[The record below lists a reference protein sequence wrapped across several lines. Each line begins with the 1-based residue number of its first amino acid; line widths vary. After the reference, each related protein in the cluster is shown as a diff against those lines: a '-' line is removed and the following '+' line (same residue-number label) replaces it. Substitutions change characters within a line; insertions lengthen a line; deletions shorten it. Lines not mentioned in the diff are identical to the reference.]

1 MKLHLPVALLSAVLA
16 CYSVAVLTASAE
28 TLTSNVTIS
37 TDTTWNE
44 TTTIGANGLTLT
56 IETGKT
62 LTQAE
67 GAFNIGNNSLTIT
80 GGGVFRIETAATQK
94 IGSDPISKTLT
105 INNAT
110 LDLSA
115 PDASLNSGGYT
126 RCRVTVTDGGV
137 LRVGEYSYNGL
148 GQMATNTDYW
158 TLNNKGRLEL
168 TKEENGEFGCGL
180 TVAAGGGAVEVE
192 NASSTVRMTVSS
204 AQWIQLNGALTL
216 TGAGNMTTAGDNV
229 FRGTGRLIKD
239 GSGTLTLAHASSF
252 TGGVELKGGTLVVGH
267 ASGMGT
273 NKHLS
278 VTGNAA
284 IGGLSAGYGD
294 FTLSSGVNLNIS
306 AVDDNAGLTMNSG
319 VLSLGGQ
326 NTMTGNLNL
335 GEAVRMDA
343 AHMAADGDALLALD
357 GTLTV
362 NGSLL
367 LENSDSVSW
376 SEGTYN
382 LINATGGITGDLAN
396 TIFLGTD
403 YIGNWSVTDNVLSFI
418 VTQSV
423 SLTWTGDGDPA
434 WMVGGTG
441 DSPWNEGAFFANG
454 NGVIF
459 GDVAGNAPQTVNI
472 VGQVEPGLIVVNAE
486 RTDYLWE
493 GSGSLTGNATLQK
506 TGEGTLSIATDN
518 AGFSGEVSWTAG

>member
-1 MKLHLPVALLSAVLA
+1 MKLHLPVTLLSAVLA

-252 TGGVELKGGTLVVGH
+252 TGGVELKGGTLIVSH

-273 NKHLS
+273 NKNLS

-284 IGGLSAGYGD
+284 IGGISAGYGG
-294 FTLSSGVNLNIS
+294 LSLSAGAGLDVS
-306 AVDDNAGLTMNSG
+306 AVDSNAGLSMTAG
-319 VLSLGGQ
+319 VLSLGRQ

-335 GEAVRMDA
+335 GAAVRIDA
-343 AHMAADGDALLALD
+343 THMTVNGNPLLALN
-357 GTLTV
+357 GALTV

-376 SEGTYN
+376 SAGTYN

-396 TIFLGTD
+396 TILLGTE
-403 YIGNWSVTDNVLSFI
+403 YIGNWSTTDNTLKFVVAQ
-418 VTQSV
+418 VT
-423 SLTWTGDGDPA
+423 SLTWTGGGDNT
-434 WMVGGTG
+434 WTVGGTG
-441 DSPWNEGAFFANG
+441 DSPWNAGLPFANG

-472 VGQVEPGLIVVNAE
+472 AGQVNPGLIVVNA
-486 RTDYLWE
+486 DA
-493 GSGSLTGNATLQK
+493 TGYT
-506 TGEGTLSIATDN
+506 
-518 AGFSGEVSWTAG
+518 